1 MSIYAQ
7 SNVCNVATKSALR
20 PFDQRARKLI
30 FRVIAPHEPQHLT
43 LRLFVKSM
51 HWSQSMRQLNEFW
64 YFFSPRIIPSR
75 FVDSFLSS
83 LSLSLTVF
91 LSLLFH
97 PISLSFHAWLY
108 SLFYLSF
115 SFRHFILQWAV
126 TDANLIWIM
135 KHSIQLATKLIS
147 SRFKFHVRN

>member
-64 YFFSPRIIPSR
+64 FFFLLALSLPVSSIR
-75 FVDSFLSS
+75 FSLLS
-83 LSLSLTVF
+83 LSLSDCV
-91 LSLLFH
+91 
-97 PISLSFHAWLY
+97 PISLISSHLSLFPCMIILSVLFVVLFSSFHSPMSCNWCKFNMNY
-108 SLFYLSF
+108 ETF
-115 SFRHFILQWAV
+115 
-126 TDANLIWIM
+126 
-135 KHSIQLATKLIS
+135 HSVSNQAD
-147 SRFKFHVRN
+147 F